1 MLETNNEINFWRFI
15 TSIAELNEKNEKNN
29 DKKIDQPLL
38 SKEQFIGKCPNSAIV
53 FAYNK

>member
-38 SKEQFIGKCPNSAIV
+38 SKE
-53 FAYNK
+53 